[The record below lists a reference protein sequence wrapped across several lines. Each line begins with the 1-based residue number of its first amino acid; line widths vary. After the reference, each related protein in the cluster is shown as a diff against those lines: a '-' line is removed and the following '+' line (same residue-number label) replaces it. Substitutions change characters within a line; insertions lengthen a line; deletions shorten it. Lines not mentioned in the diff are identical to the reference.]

1 MPVTL
6 TSSYLLLPIPPGT
19 AAAVFH
25 PRESFAVVLVA
36 VALVLALVVVLV
48 RRAGTRGGVY
58 VSTVSRMRTTWLPRG
73 SAMVPGSEKNRLE
86 DDA

>member
-25 PRESFAVVLVA
+25 PQESIAVA
-36 VALVLALVVVLV
+36 VAALVLALVVVLV

-58 VSTVSRMRTTWLPRG
+58 FSTVSRIRTTASPRG
-73 SAMVPGSEKNRLE
+73 GARVPGSEKNRPE
-86 DDA
+86 GGA

>member
-1 MPVTL
+1 VTL

-25 PRESFAVVLVA
+25 PRESFAVVVVV

-48 RRAGTRGGVY
+48 RRAGTRGGVHF
-58 VSTVSRMRTTWLPRG
+58 STVARMRTAASPPTY
-73 SAMVPGSEKNRLE
+73 AAVPGPEKNRPE
-86 DDA
+86 GGA